1 MTRADLAMA
10 AALAAHRFGLGERDL
25 RPLGADP
32 QGWLLA
38 QIGSAEPQHGAGLV
52 GGAEGVRR
60 FAEFQRE
67 QRQPR
72 AGAPAMAAAPP
83 APTADPVMAGTET
96 ARNAE
101 ALFVRHFLA
110 ITQADVRARLAT
122 AATTQRPFNER
133 LALVAIVV
141 HTMCERSHGQLLG
154 PLTARSDP
162 LRSRAPA

>member
-38 QIGSAEPQHGAGLV
+38 QLGPAEPQRGEGLV
-52 GGAEGVRR
+52 DGAQGVRR
-60 FAEFQRE
+60 FAAVPRE
-67 QRQPR
+67 QRRLR
-72 AGAPAMAAAPP
+72 ACAPAMAATPP
-83 APTADPVMAGTET
+83 APAADPVMAGTEM
-96 ARNAE
+96 ARHAE
-101 ALFVRHFLA
+101 ALCVRHFLA
-110 ITQADVRARLAT
+110 ITQADVRARPAT
-122 AATTQRPFNER
+122 AARTQRPFNER
-133 LALVAIVV
+133 QALVAIVV